1 MQNLFDTA
9 ECQESANRATA
20 VRSLNH
26 VNARMP
32 ARGAHAD
39 PPAHAV
45 RRTDPA
51 RRPRAD
57 PPAAK
62 GLRIQKDLQRAIPL
76 RALCPDPRTAPGPH
90 KDKKGA
96 GPARDADQTAP
107 PDNAPRR
114 GEARKGRPPCGA
126 CSPHDAGRGRMRRN
140 ADRPARDAATSP
152 EMQRGPQGAT
162 SPGGP
167 LPARAMRAAGAA
179 MPPRARNEKRPPRAR
194 RPALPQPC
202 AAVLSAKAG
211 LTAGFGMGPGDP
223 RLCGRARGGRSPAA
237 LSYSSL
243 PGTPSGA
250 TLAAAWRARKK
261 MAHRARCFIEDAK
274 SSGY

>member
-1 MQNLFDTA
+1 
-9 ECQESANRATA
+9 
-20 VRSLNH
+20 
-26 VNARMP
+26 MP

-114 GEARKGRPPCGA
+114 GEARRGRPPCGA
-126 CSPHDAGRGRMRRN
+126 RSPHDAGRGPYAPQRRSARPASWGEQAPQGGSPAGLSASWGIVWRGGLMKASFRVPGARPTAAHARHPPIAVPGARPEGRPCRAVLRSGAARLLGSALYALRVISSGASDGYICAMGGLRPAFFRYAPLPDSDFCWSLKALMRTIISKLYTVHWRN
-140 ADRPARDAATSP
+140 AGVGD
-152 EMQRGPQGAT
+152 
-162 SPGGP
+162 
-167 LPARAMRAAGAA
+167 
-179 MPPRARNEKRPPRAR
+179 
-194 RPALPQPC
+194 C
-202 AAVLSAKAG
+202 AS
-211 LTAGFGMGPGDP
+211 
-223 RLCGRARGGRSPAA
+223 R
-237 LSYSSL
+237 
-243 PGTPSGA
+243 
-250 TLAAAWRARKK
+250 
-261 MAHRARCFIEDAK
+261 
-274 SSGY
+274 

>member
-114 GEARKGRPPCGA
+114 GEARRGPPCGA
-126 CSPHDAGRGRMRRN
+126 CSPHDAGAYRTKSVSR
-140 ADRPARDAATSP
+140 T
-152 EMQRGPQGAT
+152 
-162 SPGGP
+162 
-167 LPARAMRAAGAA
+167 
-179 MPPRARNEKRPPRAR
+179 
-194 RPALPQPC
+194 
-202 AAVLSAKAG
+202 
-211 LTAGFGMGPGDP
+211 
-223 RLCGRARGGRSPAA
+223 
-237 LSYSSL
+237 
-243 PGTPSGA
+243 
-250 TLAAAWRARKK
+250 
-261 MAHRARCFIEDAK
+261 FIHSVAY
-274 SSGY
+274 GYLVA

>member
-39 PPAHAV
+39 LPAHAV

-114 GEARKGRPPCGA
+114 GEARRGRPPAVPARPTMPG
-126 CSPHDAGRGRMRRN
+126 GGRMRRN
-140 ADRPARDAATSP
+140 ADRAARDAATSP
-152 EMQRGPQGAT
+152 SRGEARGGSLPC
-162 SPGGP
+162 GP
-167 LPARAMRAAGAA
+167 LAAHI
-179 MPPRARNEKRPPRAR
+179 EKRPPRAR

-237 LSYSSL
+237 HDMEPARSPLRGD
-243 PGTPSGA
+243 PGGRMAGTGEDGA
-250 TLAAAWRARKK
+250 SRSVL
-261 MAHRARCFIEDAK
+261 HRGCEEL
-274 SSGY
+274 GLLVPLG

>member
-114 GEARKGRPPCGA
+114 GEARRRSPCGT
-126 CSPHDAGRGRMRRN
+126 CSPHDAGRGPYAPQRRSG
-140 ADRPARDAATSP
+140 RQRSRDLPKT
-152 EMQRGPQGAT
+152 RKGPQGDV
-162 SPGGP
+162 P
-167 LPARAMRAAGAA
+167 LRAFSARAARAAHAA
-179 MPPRARNEKRPPRAR
+179 RTCM
-194 RPALPQPC
+194 
-202 AAVLSAKAG
+202 
-211 LTAGFGMGPGDP
+211 
-223 RLCGRARGGRSPAA
+223 
-237 LSYSSL
+237 
-243 PGTPSGA
+243 
-250 TLAAAWRARKK
+250 
-261 MAHRARCFIEDAK
+261 
-274 SSGY
+274 